1 MRFFGK
7 VGYGVAGESENGVWS
22 DQITE
27 KEYYGD
33 VVQNSRRLVA
43 DEHLN
48 QELAVEVSI
57 SILADAFA
65 NEHFHAIKYVEW
77 QGALWSVSTVKPERP
92 RLVLRLGGVYN
103 GPSPTSSSSGR
114 DTGR

>member
-1 MRFFGK
+1 MRFYGK
-7 VGYGVAGESENGVWS
+7 VGYGLSGERQNGVWE
-22 DQITE
+22 DTITE
-27 KEYYGD
+27 REYYGD
-33 VVQNSRRLVA
+33 VVQNSQRFVA
-43 DEHLN
+43 GEDLN
-48 QELAVEVSI
+48 PDISVEVSI
-57 SILADAFA
+57 SILADPFA

-103 GPSPTSSSSGR
+103 GPASTSDSSGR